1 MTKLL
6 LFCFILLRL
15 SVQAMPFASGRPF
28 ILPVGAIIT
37 DSSETGKG
45 WKERGVFG
53 VTFVNAQKQFQ
64 SACLKNGWQFVH
76 TVPLALSGGH
86 SLYTWRRGSQEL
98 TLMLWRI
105 DVGRTGFSW
114 GVSKSGK

>member
-1 MTKLL
+1 MLKLL
-6 LFCFILLRL
+6 LFCSVVLQL
-15 SVQAMPFASGRPF
+15 SVHAAQFALKRPFA
-28 ILPVGAIIT
+28 LPVGAKIT
-37 DSSETGKG
+37 DSSESGKG
-45 WKERGVFG
+45 WKERGVVG
-53 VTFVNAQKQFQ
+53 VTFVNAQKQFR
-64 SACLKNGWQFVH
+64 SACAKNGWQFVH
-76 TVPLALSGGH
+76 AVPLTLSVGH